1 MSHIENRQHPRFPLR
16 MPVLWESPAVRG
28 YQKIGFTQNV
38 SQGGLLL
45 ALPFVGDLL
54 TLYSF
59 DRRKMYSSLDPRGEV
74 RAPAGV
80 TNAGPSAILCPG
92 PFGQEERRDHPGGLD
107 GSQGQGAPRLPP
119 AAPAVLPRPLSA
131 PDRTVARPGP
141 GAPGDPDL
149 PGPADLIAEQYH
161 QAWRCKSTYGI
172 FVASSH
178 KMYLCGN
185 LEKCPENK
193 QTMR

>member
-1 MSHIENRQHPRFPLR
+1 MGTMSHIENRQHPRFPLR

-74 RAPAGV
+74 RAPA
-80 TNAGPSAILCPG
+80 
-92 PFGQEERRDHPGGLD
+92 
-107 GSQGQGAPRLPP
+107 
-119 AAPAVLPRPLSA
+119 VLPRPLSA

-178 KMYLCGN
+178 KMSLCGN

-193 QTMR
+193 QTMS